1 MTEHRPEEVE
11 GLESARGPEMP
22 VLPFKSKCC
31 RDCILPI
38 TDIIEPRF
46 VCSKMWG
53 NIKCLTMAG
62 HARHHTVGSTACHKH
77 SIELT
82 TGAVTPERDSPDC
95 C

>member
-38 TDIIEPRF
+38 TDIIEPSVR
-46 VCSKMWG
+46 V
-53 NIKCLTMAG
+53 
-62 HARHHTVGSTACHKH
+62 
-77 SIELT
+77 
-82 TGAVTPERDSPDC
+82 AVSGGLAF
-95 C
+95 